1 MNHELALESTVM
13 DDTVELPT
21 GFKHPRDC
29 TVDELAT
36 ACERLNASYRAGQ
49 PLVPDAVYD
58 HLFIATLSE
67 KDPEHPFLKAVEPE
81 GEAFEGDTVK
91 HDTPMLSTDKAYT
104 EDELRRFL
112 GRVEVAAEA
121 LGIRSETL
129 TFRMTPKLDGI
140 AGMQRPDGRLVTR
153 GNGFA
158 GADISHAFE
167 RGLRTPDGSMEPGPG
182 ELVLEE
188 MFFQDEIRV
197 AFGMPHPRNFVAG
210 FVGADTVKPHHQ
222 KAADAQAIIFFP
234 YRQLPAWQASAA
246 VVMASW
252 QERMEALRQAV
263 PYRTDG
269 VVLEVTDETV
279 KAHMGSTSHHHRWRV
294 ALKTKGEV
302 AHVRVRDIRIQTGRT
317 GRITPVL
324 EFDPVLLTGARISN
338 VTAHTAANLAQQGLG
353 VGAEIEISRAG
364 DVIPKLERVLE
375 PASEPMTVT
384 HCPSC
389 GHEAEVEGE
398 YAVCPNTVGCLA
410 QAEARLRHFFHV
422 MGNADLFGPKTVEV
436 LVENGH
442 TDLRGLFDL
451 NAVAF
456 VSMGFGPGQAS
467 NLVRELARCL
477 REAVP
482 DWRFLAALGLRHL
495 GRGDSRK
502 LLAVYPLES
511 ITNLT
516 AEDIAAV
523 EGFGPITSASIAEQ
537 LQEQRERIEAM
548 IRLGFNLERT
558 PLAGEGAAAEGPLAG
573 QSIVFT
579 GTLTLGSRGE
589 LEEQARGLGATIQSG
604 VNSKTTILVCGEKAG
619 SKRKKAEAINEKA
632 GKEQV
637 RILDEAAWAA
647 QMEGGK

>member
-1 MNHELALESTVM
+1 MEQAVILPEGVKHPKHCTTEELAEVCGL
-13 DDTVELPT
+13 
-21 GFKHPRDC
+21 
-29 TVDELAT
+29 
-36 ACERLNASYRAGQ
+36 LNASYRAGS
-49 PLVPDAVYD
+49 PLVDDHTYD
-58 HLFIATLSE
+58 HLFVAALKE
-67 KDPEHPFLKAVEPE
+67 REPDHPFLRTVEPD
-81 GEAFEGDTVK
+81 AFEGDTVK
-91 HDTPMLSTDKAYT
+91 HDIPMLSTDKAYT

-121 LGIRSETL
+121 LGIRPETL

-234 YRQLPAWQASAA
+234 YRQLPVWQASAA

-269 VVLEVTDETV
+269 VVLEVTDEAV
-279 KAHMGSTSHHHRWRV
+279 KAHMGSTSHHHRWQV

-410 QAEARLRHFFHV
+410 QAEARLRHFFHI
-422 MGNADLFGPKTVEV
+422 MGNADLFGPKTVGA
-436 LVENGH
+436 LVENGY

-451 NAVAF
+451 EEGAF
-456 VSMGFGPGQAS
+456 LAMGFGPGQSA
-467 NLVRELARCL
+467 NLVRELDRCR

-502 LLAVYPLES
+502 LLAVYPLEQV
-511 ITNLT
+511 TGLT
-516 AEDIAAV
+516 AEAIAAV
-523 EGFGPITSASIAEQ
+523 DGFGPITSRAIAEQ
-537 LQEQRERIEAM
+537 LQEQRESIEIM

-558 PLAGEGAAAEGPLAG
+558 PLAAEATENADAPLAG
-573 QSIVFT
+573 ESVVFT

-589 LEEQARGLGATIQSG
+589 LEEQARGLGATIQSS

-637 RILDEAAWAA
+637 RILDESAWAA
-647 QMEGGK
+647 SLEGGD